1 MIEANQLT
9 KKYGNITA
17 IKSISFK
24 VEKGDVLGFLGPNGS
39 GKTTTMR
46 ILTCYMP
53 ATEGT
58 ARVAG
63 YDIFDHP
70 LEVKRRIGYLPEHP
84 PLYNEMTVKD
94 YLDFISQIKGIHRSD
109 KKKAT
114 DRVIEKCGLE
124 EVYRRLIGNLSKGY
138 RQRVGLAQ
146 ALIHNPEVLILD
158 EPTIGL
164 DPIQVVEIRNL
175 IKELG
180 REHTIILSTHIL
192 PEVTMVCNK
201 VIIIHEGRIMAEDT
215 EQGLSLKLRKS
226 EKIMLKVKKPFN
238 DICAH
243 LRSLPGMI
251 NVFKDEKQ
259 ENSFILETTLEADLR
274 EDIAKMVI
282 EKGWGLI
289 ELKNLQMS
297 LEEVFLKLTTEE
309 THIIT

>member
-1 MIEANQLT
+1 MIEANHLT
-9 KKYGNITA
+9 KRYGVITA
-17 IKSISFK
+17 ISDISFK

-58 ARVAG
+58 AKVAG
-63 YDIFDHP
+63 FDVFDHS
-70 LEVKRRIGYLPEHP
+70 LEVKRRIGYLPENP
-84 PLYNEMTVKD
+84 PLYSEMTVKD
-94 YLDFISQIKGIHRSD
+94 YLDFISRIKGISRSD
-109 KKKAT
+109 KKKTT
-114 DRVIEKCGLE
+114 DRVLEKCGLE
-124 EVYRRLIGNLSKGY
+124 EVYKRLIGNLSKGY

-180 REHTIILSTHIL
+180 KEHTIIISTHIL

-201 VIIIHEGRIMAEDT
+201 VVIIHEGRIMAEDT
-215 EQGLSLKLRKS
+215 EQGLSFKLRKS
-226 EKIMLKVKKPFN
+226 EKIMLMVKKSVN
-238 DICAH
+238 DICTH
-243 LRSLPGMI
+243 LSSLPGMI
-251 NVFKDEKQ
+251 NVFKDERN
-259 ENSFILETTLEADLR
+259 ENSFVLETRLGADIR
-274 EDIAKMVI
+274 EDIARMVI

-289 ELKNLQMS
+289 ELKSLQMS
-297 LEEVFLKLTTEE
+297 LEEVFLKLTMEE
-309 THIIT
+309 IP